1 MALDTSMTMDYNSRA
16 YWQTLK
22 EKHKNIIEACD
33 ETDSAF
39 EFLQGMFEYEGF
51 PETVR
56 TEFLEDYFLRNGM
69 ASIRKDD
76 NESRGSGEYVAMIC
90 DMGGSPDAY
99 GLGKEVFSRTANGS
113 VYEDDKDSDKV
124 AYGWNNLSKTPCTDA
139 YRIGS
144 YIAEI
149 DTSLDLLVWWSRASR
164 LFVTEDNKQK
174 AMLEEAFQALK
185 KGVPLSI
192 KSENLLR
199 EIEEGKKGIEAVD
212 LSDTDF
218 ADKLDKLAF
227 IRECRFKWFKERYG
241 MDTRMTG
248 KKAQVSVDEANGD
261 IAMAFVFPLNMLKAR
276 QEFCEMCNKKFGWNC
291 SVHFAG
297 AWLGEM
303 ERYEDTV
310 VENGEL
316 DIDDYE
322 AIIKEEADTNKEG
335 NDNDTEQNGTQ
346 ESGKA
351 VEQNNEQNATNERGS
366 EDKDGKDKSDGKA
379 DTE

>member
-1 MALDTSMTMDYNSRA
+1 MVALDTSMTMDYKPHA
-16 YWQTLK
+16 FWQNMK
-22 EKHKNIIEACD
+22 EKHKNIIEAAD
-33 ETDSAF
+33 ETDAAF

-51 PETVR
+51 PDTIR
-56 TEFLEDYFLRNGM
+56 TEFLEMYFLGNGM

-76 NESRGSGEYVAMIC
+76 KGNGDYVAMLC
-90 DMGGSPDAY
+90 ETGATPDAY
-99 GLGKEVFSRTANGS
+99 GLGEKLFSRTANGH
-113 VYEDDKDSDKV
+113 VYEDEKDSDVV

-164 LFVTEDNKQK
+164 LFLAEDNKQK
-174 AMLEEAFQALK
+174 AMLEEAFAALK
-185 KGVPLSI
+185 KGTPLTI

-199 EIEEGKKGIEAVD
+199 EIESGKKGIEALD
-212 LSDTDF
+212 LTDTDF

-241 MDTRMTG
+241 MDTRSTG
-248 KKAQVSVDEANGD
+248 KMAQVSVDEANGD

-276 QEFCEMCNKKFGWNC
+276 KAFCEMCNKKFGWNC

-297 AWLGEM
+297 AWLGEI

-310 VENGEL
+310 VENGDL
-316 DIDDYE
+316 DIDGYD
-322 AIIKEEADTNKEG
+322 AIIKDEDTATQKG
-335 NDNDTEQNGTQ
+335 DTEDGKDTETQGHGEETQQND
-346 ESGKA
+346 
-351 VEQNNEQNATNERGS
+351 EQVGS
-366 EDKDGKDKSDGKA
+366 DEGGSQDKDGSDEPDDEKA
-379 DTE
+379 DE

>member
-1 MALDTSMTMDYNSRA
+1 MAIDTSMTMDYRPQA
-16 YWQTLK
+16 FWQTMK
-22 EKHKNIIEACD
+22 EKHKNIIEAYD
-33 ETDSAF
+33 ETESAF
-39 EFLQGMFEYEGF
+39 EFLMGMFEYEGF
-51 PETVR
+51 PDTVR
-56 TEFLEDYFLRNGM
+56 TEFLERYFLGNGM

-76 NESRGSGEYVAMIC
+76 KGKGDYVAMIC
-90 DMGGSPDAY
+90 DTGSTPDAY
-99 GLGKEVFSRTANGS
+99 GLGEQVFSRTANGH
-113 VYEDDKDSDKV
+113 VYEDDKDSDVV
-124 AYGWNNLSKTPCTDA
+124 AYGWNNLSKSPCTDA

-164 LFVTEDNKQK
+164 LFLTEDNKQK

-185 KGVPLSI
+185 KGVPLSV

-199 EIEEGKKGIEAVD
+199 EIESGKKGIEAVD
-212 LSDTDF
+212 LTDTDF

-241 MDTRMTG
+241 MDTRSTG

-276 QEFCEMCNKKFGWNC
+276 QEFCDMCNKKFGWNC

-310 VENGEL
+310 VENGDL
-316 DIDDYE
+316 DIDGYN
-322 AIIKEEADTNKEG
+322 AIIKEEQPQKG
-335 NDNDTEQNGTQ
+335 DTED
-346 ESGKA
+346 
-351 VEQNNEQNATNERGS
+351 EQTEQTTGRETTEPLNEQGGSDERGS
-366 EDKDGKDKSDGKA
+366 EDKDGKDESQSERTD
-379 DTE
+379 ERV

>member
-1 MALDTSMTMDYNSRA
+1 MVALDTSMTMDYKPHA
-16 YWQTLK
+16 FWQNMK
-22 EKHKNIIEACD
+22 EKHKNIIEAAD
-33 ETDSAF
+33 ETDAAF

-51 PETVR
+51 PDTIR
-56 TEFLEDYFLRNGM
+56 TEFLEMYFLGNGM

-76 NESRGSGEYVAMIC
+76 KGNGDYVAMLC
-90 DMGGSPDAY
+90 ETGATPDAY
-99 GLGKEVFSRTANGS
+99 GLGEKLFSRTANGH
-113 VYEDDKDSDKV
+113 VYEDEKDSDVV

-164 LFVTEDNKQK
+164 LFLAEDNKQK
-174 AMLEEAFQALK
+174 AMLEEAFAALK
-185 KGVPLSI
+185 KGTPLTI

-199 EIEEGKKGIEAVD
+199 EIENGKKGIEALD
-212 LSDTDF
+212 LTDTDF

-241 MDTRMTG
+241 MDSRSTG
-248 KKAQVSVDEANGD
+248 KMAQVSVDEANGD

-276 QEFCEMCNKKFGWNC
+276 RAFCEMCNKKFGWNC

-297 AWLGEM
+297 AWLGEI

-310 VENGEL
+310 VENGDL
-316 DIDDYE
+316 DIDGYD
-322 AIIKEEADTNKEG
+322 AIIKEEDTTTQKG
-335 NDNDTEQNGTQ
+335 DNEDGKGTETQ
-346 ESGKA
+346 GHGEEA
-351 VEQNNEQNATNERGS
+351 QQDNEQVGS
-366 EDKDGKDKSDGKA
+366 DEGGSQDKDGSDEPDDEKA
-379 DTE
+379 DE

>member
-1 MALDTSMTMDYNSRA
+1 MVALDTSMTMDYKPHA
-16 YWQTLK
+16 FWQNMK
-22 EKHKNIIEACD
+22 EKHKNIIEAAD
-33 ETDSAF
+33 ETDAAF

-51 PETVR
+51 PDTIR
-56 TEFLEDYFLRNGM
+56 TEFLEMYFLGNGM

-76 NESRGSGEYVAMIC
+76 KGDGDYVAMLC
-90 DMGGSPDAY
+90 ETGATPDAY
-99 GLGKEVFSRTANGS
+99 GLGEKLFSRTANGH
-113 VYEDDKDSDKV
+113 VYEDEKDSDVV

-164 LFVTEDNKQK
+164 LFLAEDNKQK
-174 AMLEEAFQALK
+174 TMLEEAFAALK
-185 KGVPLSI
+185 KGTPLTI

-199 EIEEGKKGIEAVD
+199 EIENGKKGIEALD
-212 LSDTDF
+212 LTDTDF

-241 MDTRMTG
+241 MDTRSTG
-248 KKAQVSVDEANGD
+248 KMAQVSVDEANGD

-276 QEFCEMCNKKFGWNC
+276 KAFCEMCNKKFGWNC

-297 AWLGEM
+297 AWLGEI

-310 VENGEL
+310 VENGDL
-316 DIDDYE
+316 DIDGYE
-322 AIIKEEADTNKEG
+322 AIIKDEDTTTQKGDTEDGKDTETQGHGEEAQQD
-335 NDNDTEQNGTQ
+335 
-346 ESGKA
+346 
-351 VEQNNEQNATNERGS
+351 NEQVGS
-366 EDKDGKDKSDGKA
+366 DEGGSQDKDGSDEPDDKKA
-379 DTE
+379 DE

>member
-1 MALDTSMTMDYNSRA
+1 MVALDTSMTMDYKPHA
-16 YWQTLK
+16 FWQNMK
-22 EKHKNIIEACD
+22 EKHKNIIEAAD
-33 ETDSAF
+33 ETDAAF

-51 PETVR
+51 PDTIR
-56 TEFLEDYFLRNGM
+56 TEFLEMYFLGNGM

-76 NESRGSGEYVAMIC
+76 KGNGDYVAMLC
-90 DMGGSPDAY
+90 ETGATPDAY
-99 GLGKEVFSRTANGS
+99 GLGEKLFSRTANGH
-113 VYEDDKDSDKV
+113 VYEDEKDSDVV

-164 LFVTEDNKQK
+164 LFLAEDNKQK
-174 AMLEEAFQALK
+174 AMLEEAFAALK
-185 KGVPLSI
+185 KGTPLTI

-199 EIEEGKKGIEAVD
+199 EIESGKKGIEALD
-212 LSDTDF
+212 LTDTDF

-241 MDTRMTG
+241 MDTRSTG
-248 KKAQVSVDEANGD
+248 KMAQVSVDEANGD

-276 QEFCEMCNKKFGWNC
+276 KAFCEMCNKKFGWNC

-297 AWLGEM
+297 AWLGEI

-310 VENGEL
+310 VENGDL
-316 DIDDYE
+316 DIDGYD
-322 AIIKEEADTNKEG
+322 AIIKDEDTATQKG
-335 NDNDTEQNGTQ
+335 DTEDGKDTETQ
-346 ESGKA
+346 GHGE
-351 VEQNNEQNATNERGS
+351 ETQQDNEQVGS
-366 EDKDGKDKSDGKA
+366 DEGGSQDKDGSDEPDDEKA
-379 DTE
+379 DE

>member
-1 MALDTSMTMDYNSRA
+1 MVALDTSMTMDYKPHA
-16 YWQTLK
+16 FWQNMK
-22 EKHKNIIEACD
+22 EKHKNIIEAAD
-33 ETDSAF
+33 ETDAAF

-51 PETVR
+51 PDTVR
-56 TEFLEDYFLRNGM
+56 TEFLEMYFLGNGM

-76 NESRGSGEYVAMIC
+76 KGDGEYVAMLC
-90 DMGGSPDAY
+90 ETGATPDAY
-99 GLGKEVFSRTANGS
+99 GLGKQVFSRTANGH
-113 VYEDDKDSDKV
+113 VYEDDKDSDVV

-164 LFVTEDNKQK
+164 LFLAEDNKQK
-174 AMLEEAFQALK
+174 AMLEEAFAALK
-185 KGVPLSI
+185 KGTPLTI

-199 EIEEGKKGIEAVD
+199 EIESGKKGIEALD
-212 LSDTDF
+212 LTDTDF

-241 MDTRMTG
+241 MDTRSTG
-248 KKAQVSVDEANGD
+248 KMAQVSVDEANGD

-276 QEFCEMCNKKFGWNC
+276 KAFCEMCNKKFGWNC

-297 AWLGEM
+297 AWLGEI

-310 VENGEL
+310 VENGDL
-316 DIDDYE
+316 DIDGYD
-322 AIIKEEADTNKEG
+322 AIIKDEDTTTQKGDTEDGKDTETQGHGEEAQQD
-335 NDNDTEQNGTQ
+335 
-346 ESGKA
+346 
-351 VEQNNEQNATNERGS
+351 NEQVGS
-366 EDKDGKDKSDGKA
+366 DEGGSQDKDGSDEPDDEKA
-379 DTE
+379 DE

>member
-1 MALDTSMTMDYNSRA
+1 MVALDTSMTMDYKPHA
-16 YWQTLK
+16 FWQNMK
-22 EKHKNIIEACD
+22 EKHKNIIEAAD
-33 ETDSAF
+33 ETDAAF

-51 PETVR
+51 PDTIR
-56 TEFLEDYFLRNGM
+56 TEFLEMYFLGNGM

-76 NESRGSGEYVAMIC
+76 KGNGDYVAMLC
-90 DMGGSPDAY
+90 ETGATPDAY
-99 GLGKEVFSRTANGS
+99 GLGEKLFSRTSNGH
-113 VYEDDKDSDKV
+113 VYEDDKDSDVV

-164 LFVTEDNKQK
+164 LFLAEDNKQK
-174 AMLEEAFQALK
+174 AMLEEAFAALK
-185 KGVPLSI
+185 KGTPLTI

-199 EIEEGKKGIEAVD
+199 EIESGKKGIEALD
-212 LSDTDF
+212 LTDTDF

-241 MDTRMTG
+241 MDTRSTG
-248 KKAQVSVDEANGD
+248 KMAQVSVDEANGD

-276 QEFCEMCNKKFGWNC
+276 RAFCEMCNKKFGWNC

-297 AWLGEM
+297 AWLGEI

-310 VENGEL
+310 VENGDL
-316 DIDDYE
+316 DIDGYD
-322 AIIKEEADTNKEG
+322 AIIKDEDTATQKG
-335 NDNDTEQNGTQ
+335 DTEDGKDTETQ
-346 ESGKA
+346 GHGE
-351 VEQNNEQNATNERGS
+351 ETQQDNEQVGS
-366 EDKDGKDKSDGKA
+366 DEGGSQDKDGSDEPDDEKA
-379 DTE
+379 DE

>member
-1 MALDTSMTMDYNSRA
+1 MALDTSMTMDYQPRA

-22 EKHKNIIEACD
+22 EKHKNLIEASD
-33 ETDSAF
+33 ETESAF

-51 PETVR
+51 PDSIR
-56 TEFLEDYFLRNGM
+56 TEFLEEYFLRNGM
-69 ASIRKDD
+69 ASIRLDD
-76 NESRGSGEYVAMIC
+76 NESRGSNKYVAMIC
-90 DMGGSPDAY
+90 DCGGSPDPY
-99 GLGKEVFSRTANGS
+99 GLGEKIFSRTANGS

-185 KGVPLSI
+185 KGVPLSV

-199 EIEEGKKGIEAVD
+199 EIESGRKGIEAVD
-212 LSDTDF
+212 LTDTDF

-276 QEFCEMCNKKFGWNC
+276 QAFCDMCNQKFGWNC

-316 DIDDYE
+316 DIDNYD
-322 AIIKEEADTNKEG
+322 AIIKEEDTTKEEA
-335 NDNDTEQNGTQ
+335 NNET
-346 ESGKA
+346 
-351 VEQNNEQNATNERGS
+351 EQNNEKTGGERPEQNDKPSESDEGS
-366 EDKDGKDKSDGKA
+366 GEDKDGKDESDDKA
-379 DTE
+379 DSE

>member
-1 MALDTSMTMDYNSRA
+1 MVALDTSMTMDYKPHA
-16 YWQTLK
+16 FWQNMK
-22 EKHKNIIEACD
+22 EKHKNIIEAAD
-33 ETDSAF
+33 ETDAAF

-51 PETVR
+51 PDTIR
-56 TEFLEDYFLRNGM
+56 TEFLEMYFLGNGM

-76 NESRGSGEYVAMIC
+76 KGNGDYVAMLC
-90 DMGGSPDAY
+90 ETGATPDAY
-99 GLGKEVFSRTANGS
+99 GLGEKLFSRTANGH
-113 VYEDDKDSDKV
+113 VYEDEKDSDVV

-164 LFVTEDNKQK
+164 LFLAEDNKQK
-174 AMLEEAFQALK
+174 AMLEEAFAALK
-185 KGVPLSI
+185 KGTPLTI

-199 EIEEGKKGIEAVD
+199 EIENGKKGIEALD
-212 LSDTDF
+212 LTDTDF

-241 MDTRMTG
+241 MDSRSTG
-248 KKAQVSVDEANGD
+248 KMAQVSVDEANGD

-276 QEFCEMCNKKFGWNC
+276 RAFCEMCNKKFGWNC

-297 AWLGEM
+297 AWLGEI

-310 VENGEL
+310 VENGDL
-316 DIDDYE
+316 DIDGYD
-322 AIIKEEADTNKEG
+322 AIIKEEDTTTQKG
-335 NDNDTEQNGTQ
+335 DNEDGKGTETQ
-346 ESGKA
+346 GHGEEA
-351 VEQNNEQNATNERGS
+351 QQDNEQVGS
-366 EDKDGKDKSDGKA
+366 DEGGSQDKDGSGEPDDKKA
-379 DTE
+379 DE

>member
-1 MALDTSMTMDYNSRA
+1 MVALDTSMTMDYKPHEF
-16 YWQTLK
+16 WQNMK
-22 EKHKNIIEACD
+22 EKHKNIIEAAD
-33 ETDSAF
+33 ETDAAF

-51 PETVR
+51 PDTIR
-56 TEFLEDYFLRNGM
+56 TEFLEMYFLGNGM

-76 NESRGSGEYVAMIC
+76 KGNGDYVAMLC
-90 DMGGSPDAY
+90 ETGATPDAY
-99 GLGKEVFSRTANGS
+99 GLGEKLFSRTANGH
-113 VYEDDKDSDKV
+113 VYEDEKDSDVV

-164 LFVTEDNKQK
+164 LFLAEDNKQK
-174 AMLEEAFQALK
+174 TMLEEAFAALK
-185 KGVPLSI
+185 KGTPLTI

-199 EIEEGKKGIEAVD
+199 EIENGKKGIEALD
-212 LSDTDF
+212 LTDTDF

-241 MDTRMTG
+241 MDSRSTG
-248 KKAQVSVDEANGD
+248 KMAQVSVDEANGD

-276 QEFCEMCNKKFGWNC
+276 RAFCEMCNKKFGWNC

-297 AWLGEM
+297 AWLGEI

-310 VENGEL
+310 VENGDL
-316 DIDDYE
+316 DIDGYD
-322 AIIKEEADTNKEG
+322 AIIKEEDTTTQKG
-335 NDNDTEQNGTQ
+335 DNEDGKDTETQ
-346 ESGKA
+346 GHGEEA
-351 VEQNNEQNATNERGS
+351 QQDNEQVGS
-366 EDKDGKDKSDGKA
+366 DEGGSQDKDGSDEPDDEKA
-379 DTE
+379 DE

>member
-1 MALDTSMTMDYNSRA
+1 MVALDTSMTVDYKPHA
-16 YWQTLK
+16 FWQNMK
-22 EKHKNIIEACD
+22 EKHKNIIEAAD
-33 ETDSAF
+33 ETDAAF

-51 PETVR
+51 PDTIR
-56 TEFLEDYFLRNGM
+56 TEFLEMYFLGNGM

-76 NESRGSGEYVAMIC
+76 KGNGDYVAMLC
-90 DMGGSPDAY
+90 ETGATPDAY
-99 GLGKEVFSRTANGS
+99 GLGEKLFSRTANGH
-113 VYEDDKDSDKV
+113 VYEDEKDSDVV

-164 LFVTEDNKQK
+164 LFLAEDNKQK
-174 AMLEEAFQALK
+174 AMLEEAFAALK
-185 KGVPLSI
+185 KGVPLTI

-199 EIEEGKKGIEAVD
+199 EIENGKKGIEALD
-212 LSDTDF
+212 LTDTDF

-241 MDTRMTG
+241 MDSRSTG
-248 KKAQVSVDEANGD
+248 KMAQVSVDEANGD

-276 QEFCEMCNKKFGWNC
+276 RAFCEMCNKKFGWNC

-297 AWLGEM
+297 AWLGEI

-310 VENGEL
+310 VENGDL
-316 DIDDYE
+316 DIDGYD
-322 AIIKEEADTNKEG
+322 AIIKEEDTTTQKG
-335 NDNDTEQNGTQ
+335 DNEDGKGTETQ
-346 ESGKA
+346 GHGEEA
-351 VEQNNEQNATNERGS
+351 QQDNEQVGS
-366 EDKDGKDKSDGKA
+366 DEGGSQDKDGSDEPDDEKA
-379 DTE
+379 DE

>member
-1 MALDTSMTMDYNSRA
+1 MVALDTSMTMDYKPHA
-16 YWQTLK
+16 FWQNMK
-22 EKHKNIIEACD
+22 EKHKNIIEAAD
-33 ETDSAF
+33 ETDAAF

-51 PETVR
+51 PDTVR
-56 TEFLEDYFLRNGM
+56 TEFLEMYFLGNGM

-76 NESRGSGEYVAMIC
+76 KGDGEYVAMLC
-90 DMGGSPDAY
+90 ETGATPDAY
-99 GLGKEVFSRTANGS
+99 GLGKQVFSRTANGH
-113 VYEDDKDSDKV
+113 VYEDDKDSDVV

-164 LFVTEDNKQK
+164 LFLAEDNKQK
-174 AMLEEAFQALK
+174 AMLEEAFAALK
-185 KGVPLSI
+185 KGTPLTI

-199 EIEEGKKGIEAVD
+199 EIENGKKGIEALD
-212 LSDTDF
+212 LTDTDF

-241 MDTRMTG
+241 MDTRSTG
-248 KKAQVSVDEANGD
+248 KMAQVSVDEANGD

-276 QEFCEMCNKKFGWNC
+276 KAFCGMCNKKFGWNC

-297 AWLGEM
+297 AWLGEI

-310 VENGEL
+310 VENGDL
-316 DIDDYE
+316 DIDGYD
-322 AIIKEEADTNKEG
+322 AIIKDEDTATQKG
-335 NDNDTEQNGTQ
+335 DTEDGKDTETQGHGEETQQND
-346 ESGKA
+346 
-351 VEQNNEQNATNERGS
+351 EQVGS
-366 EDKDGKDKSDGKA
+366 DEGGSQDKDGSDEPDDEKA
-379 DTE
+379 DE

>member
-1 MALDTSMTMDYNSRA
+1 MVALDTSMTMDYKPHA
-16 YWQTLK
+16 FWQNMK
-22 EKHKNIIEACD
+22 EKHKNIIEAAD
-33 ETDSAF
+33 ETDAAF

-51 PETVR
+51 PDTIR
-56 TEFLEDYFLRNGM
+56 TEFLEMYFLGNGM

-76 NESRGSGEYVAMIC
+76 KGNGDYVAMLC
-90 DMGGSPDAY
+90 ETGATPDAY
-99 GLGKEVFSRTANGS
+99 GLGEKLFSRTANGH
-113 VYEDDKDSDKV
+113 VYEDEKDSDVV

-164 LFVTEDNKQK
+164 LFLAEDNKQK
-174 AMLEEAFQALK
+174 AMLEEAFAALK
-185 KGVPLSI
+185 KGTPLTI

-199 EIEEGKKGIEAVD
+199 EIENGKKGIEALD
-212 LSDTDF
+212 LTDTDF

-241 MDTRMTG
+241 MDSRSTG
-248 KKAQVSVDEANGD
+248 KMAQVSVDEANGD

-276 QEFCEMCNKKFGWNC
+276 RAFCEMCNKKFGWNC

-297 AWLGEM
+297 AWLGEI

-310 VENGEL
+310 VENGDL
-316 DIDDYE
+316 DIDGYD
-322 AIIKEEADTNKEG
+322 AIIKEEDTTTQKG
-335 NDNDTEQNGTQ
+335 DTEDGKDTETQ
-346 ESGKA
+346 GHGEEA
-351 VEQNNEQNATNERGS
+351 QQDNEQVGS
-366 EDKDGKDKSDGKA
+366 DEGGSQDKDGSDEPDDEKA
-379 DTE
+379 DE

>member
-1 MALDTSMTMDYNSRA
+1 MVALDTSMTMDYKPHA
-16 YWQTLK
+16 FWQNMK
-22 EKHKNIIEACD
+22 EKHKNIIEAAD
-33 ETDSAF
+33 ETDAAF

-51 PETVR
+51 PDTVR
-56 TEFLEDYFLRNGM
+56 TEFLEMYFLGNGM
-69 ASIRKDD
+69 ASIRKD
-76 NESRGSGEYVAMIC
+76 ERGDGEYVAMLC
-90 DMGGSPDAY
+90 ETGATPDAY
-99 GLGKEVFSRTANGS
+99 GLGEKLFSRTANGH
-113 VYEDDKDSDKV
+113 VYEDEKNSDVV

-164 LFVTEDNKQK
+164 LFLAEDNKQK
-174 AMLEEAFQALK
+174 AMLEEAFAALK
-185 KGVPLSI
+185 KGTPLTI

-199 EIEEGKKGIEAVD
+199 EIENGKKGIEALD
-212 LSDTDF
+212 LTDTDF

-241 MDTRMTG
+241 MDTRSTG
-248 KKAQVSVDEANGD
+248 KMAQVSVDEANGD

-276 QEFCEMCNKKFGWNC
+276 RAFCEMCNKKFGWNC

-310 VENGEL
+310 VENGNL
-316 DIDDYE
+316 DIDEYD
-322 AIIKEEADTNKEG
+322 AIIKDEDTTQKG
-335 NDNDTEQNGTQ
+335 DTENGKDTETQ
-346 ESGKA
+346 GHGE
-351 VEQNNEQNATNERGS
+351 ETQQNNEQVGS
-366 EDKDGKDKSDGKA
+366 DEGGSQDKDGSDEPDDKKA
-379 DTE
+379 DE

>member
-1 MALDTSMTMDYNSRA
+1 MVALDTSMTMDYKPHA
-16 YWQTLK
+16 FWQNMK
-22 EKHKNIIEACD
+22 EKHKNIIEAAD
-33 ETDSAF
+33 ETDAAF

-51 PETVR
+51 PDTVR
-56 TEFLEDYFLRNGM
+56 TEFLEMYFLGNGM

-76 NESRGSGEYVAMIC
+76 KGNGDYVAMLC
-90 DMGGSPDAY
+90 EAGATPDAY
-99 GLGKEVFSRTANGS
+99 GLGEKLFSRTANGH
-113 VYEDDKDSDKV
+113 VYEDEKDSDVV

-164 LFVTEDNKQK
+164 LFLAEDNKQK
-174 AMLEEAFQALK
+174 AMLEEAFAALK
-185 KGVPLSI
+185 KGTPLTI

-199 EIEEGKKGIEAVD
+199 EIENGKKGIEALD
-212 LSDTDF
+212 LTDTDF

-241 MDTRMTG
+241 MDTRSTG
-248 KKAQVSVDEANGD
+248 KMAQVSVDEANGD

-276 QEFCEMCNKKFGWNC
+276 KAFCEMCNKKFGWNC

-297 AWLGEM
+297 AWLGEI

-310 VENGEL
+310 VENGDL
-316 DIDDYE
+316 DIDGYD
-322 AIIKEEADTNKEG
+322 AIIKDEDTATQKG
-335 NDNDTEQNGTQ
+335 DTEDGKDTETQ
-346 ESGKA
+346 GHGE
-351 VEQNNEQNATNERGS
+351 ETQQDNEQVGS
-366 EDKDGKDKSDGKA
+366 DEGGSQDKDGSDEPDDEKA
-379 DTE
+379 DE

>member
-1 MALDTSMTMDYNSRA
+1 MVALDTSMTMDYKPHA
-16 YWQTLK
+16 FWQNMK
-22 EKHKNIIEACD
+22 EKHKNIIEAAD
-33 ETDSAF
+33 ETDAAF

-56 TEFLEDYFLRNGM
+56 TEFLEMYFLGNGM

-76 NESRGSGEYVAMIC
+76 KGNGDYVAMLC
-90 DMGGSPDAY
+90 EAGATPDAY
-99 GLGKEVFSRTANGS
+99 GLGEKLFSRTANGH
-113 VYEDDKDSDKV
+113 VYEDEKDSDVV

-164 LFVTEDNKQK
+164 LFLAEDNKQK
-174 AMLEEAFQALK
+174 AMLEEAFAALK
-185 KGVPLSI
+185 KGTPLTI

-199 EIEEGKKGIEAVD
+199 EIESGKKGIEALD
-212 LSDTDF
+212 LTDTDF

-241 MDTRMTG
+241 MDTRSTG
-248 KKAQVSVDEANGD
+248 KMAQVSVDEANGD

-276 QEFCEMCNKKFGWNC
+276 KAFCEMCNKKFGWNC

-297 AWLGEM
+297 AWLGEI

-310 VENGEL
+310 VENGDL
-316 DIDDYE
+316 DIDGYD
-322 AIIKEEADTNKEG
+322 AIIKDEDTATQKG
-335 NDNDTEQNGTQ
+335 DTEDGKDTETQGHGEETQQND
-346 ESGKA
+346 
-351 VEQNNEQNATNERGS
+351 EQVGS
-366 EDKDGKDKSDGKA
+366 DEGGSQDKDGSDEPDDEKA
-379 DTE
+379 DE